1 MVSPNISNGARAPQV
16 TLAAFKF
23 LTEIDEAQAEKYL
36 SLLKGS
42 NPRLLSP
49 FSGRLLES
57 NYDPVKVLD
66 VVDDIWPSRWEGRR
80 GRGRKMTDP
89 LPMVCFLLPLFDL
102 QSGTVFNL
110 SEAYRRFEEDCEYR
124 RECGYVERLPS
135 FSVFQKIAVTM
146 AENWSRFEICVASPK
161 VLQALVGRI
170 GSGLFGAS
178 SSPGGV
184 GKIAPYAEGLAVLGW
199 RDGMPPPVQQNGNKT
214 KVLRKLG
221 RPRGRT
227 CGTSLDSVDEDAQ
240 VLLVDGGDAPQLSR
254 RRYDRDW
261 RAYNSGQTHEMTD
274 VKRLLGGVSDVLNLF
289 EARFQGPR
297 GRGRP
302 SVPLGHAIF
311 AVVMK
316 AYSGWS
322 SRRLESLLCE
332 SAELGYLRNVPLCS
346 SRGGVE
352 GVPVPASDT
361 VRIPQF
367 NTVCSFL
374 RSEWLTP
381 VLLELVTATALPLKG
396 VDLVFAVDGTG
407 LSTTWYDRW
416 LDVRLAKESD
426 RQKFVKLHAVV
437 GVTSNIMARVAISPG
452 AHHDN
457 PYFGPLVI
465 EVAKH
470 FNVGAVVADM
480 GYSSRANHE
489 LGRELGV
496 HVEIPFKSNTRPP
509 SHDGTAWDDDLL
521 RSLDHNDLDLVIYHL
536 RSLVETAFSTRM
548 RIFPA
553 KIRTKDFVTQTNEAL
568 AGVVAYNLRVLAG
581 AVWTRG
587 LVIDLS
593 KDALFLEDYVRQ
605 MVEMRSC
612 AALDRAA

>member
-1 MVSPNISNGARAPQV
+1 
-16 TLAAFKF
+16 
-23 LTEIDEAQAEKYL
+23 
-36 SLLKGS
+36 
-42 NPRLLSP
+42 
-49 FSGRLLES
+49 
-57 NYDPVKVLD
+57 
-66 VVDDIWPSRWEGRR
+66 
-80 GRGRKMTDP
+80 
-89 LPMVCFLLPLFDL
+89 
-102 QSGTVFNL
+102 
-110 SEAYRRFEEDCEYR
+110 
-124 RECGYVERLPS
+124 
-135 FSVFQKIAVTM
+135 
-146 AENWSRFEICVASPK
+146 
-161 VLQALVGRI
+161 
-170 GSGLFGAS
+170 
-178 SSPGGV
+178 
-184 GKIAPYAEGLAVLGW
+184 
-199 RDGMPPPVQQNGNKT
+199 
-214 KVLRKLG
+214 
-221 RPRGRT
+221 
-227 CGTSLDSVDEDAQ
+227 
-240 VLLVDGGDAPQLSR
+240 
-254 RRYDRDW
+254 
-261 RAYNSGQTHEMTD
+261 
-274 VKRLLGGVSDVLNLF
+274 
-289 EARFQGPR
+289 
-297 GRGRP
+297 
-302 SVPLGHAIF
+302 
-311 AVVMK
+311 MK
-316 AYSGWS
+316 AHSGWS

-437 GVTSNIMARVAISPG
+437 GVTSNVMARVAISPG
-452 AHHDN
+452 HHHDN
-457 PYFGPLVI
+457 PYFRPLVL

-470 FNVGAVVADM
+470 FNVAAVVADM
-480 GYSSRANHE
+480 GYSSRANHQ

-496 HVEIPFKSNTRPP
+496 HMEIPFKSNTRPP

-521 RSLDHNDLDLVIYHL
+521 RSLDKNDLDLVIYHL

-553 KIRTKDFVTQTNEAL
+553 KIRTKDFVAQTNEAL

-587 LVIDLS
+587 LVIDLA
-593 KDALFLEDYVRQ
+593 KDALFLEDHVRQ
-605 MVEMRSC
+605 MVETRSC
-612 AALDRAA
+612 AALDRVV

>member
-1 MVSPNISNGARAPQV
+1 MVTSSLSNGARTPQV

-23 LTEIDEAQAEKYL
+23 LTEIDEAQAEKYIA
-36 SLLKGS
+36 LLKGS

-57 NYDPVKVLD
+57 KYDPVKVLD
-66 VVDDIWPSRWEGRR
+66 AVDDIWPSRRKGRR
-80 GRGRKMTDP
+80 GPGRKMTDP

-102 QSGTVFNL
+102 RSGTFFNL
-110 SEAYRRFEEDCEYR
+110 SEVYRRFEEDGDYR
-124 RECGYVERLPS
+124 RECGYVDRLPS
-135 FSVFQKIAVTM
+135 FSVFQKTAVTI
-146 AENWSRFEICVASPK
+146 AENRSRFEVCVASPK

-170 GSGLFGAS
+170 GAS
-178 SSPGGV
+178 SDSGSV
-184 GKIAPYAEGLAVLGW
+184 GEIAPYAEALALLGW
-199 RDGMPPPVQQNGNKT
+199 REGTPPPFQQNGNKT
-214 KVLRKLG
+214 KALRKPGLS
-221 RPRGRT
+221 RGRS
-227 CGTSLDSVDEDAQ
+227 CGTRMNSGDEDAQ
-240 VLLVDGGDAPQLSR
+240 VLPVEESDAPQLSGR
-254 RRYDRDW
+254 IYERDW
-261 RAYNSGQTHEMTD
+261 RAYNSGQTHEMAD
-274 VKRLLGGVSDVLNLF
+274 VKSLLGGVSDVLNLF
-289 EARFQGPR
+289 EARFQGHR

-302 SVPLGHAIF
+302 SFPLGHAVF

-316 AYSGWS
+316 AYSGCS

-381 VLLELVTATALPLKG
+381 ILLELVTATALPLKG
-396 VDLVFAVDGTG
+396 VDLIFGVDGTG

-416 LDVRLAKESD
+416 LNVRLAKESD

-437 GVTSNIMARVAISPG
+437 GVTSNVMARVAISPG
-452 AHHDN
+452 NHHDN
-457 PYFGPLVI
+457 PYFRPLVL

-470 FNVGAVVADM
+470 FDVGAVVADM
-480 GYSSRANHE
+480 GYSSRSNHE

-496 HVEIPFKSNTRPP
+496 HMEIPFKSNTRPP
-509 SHDGTAWDDDLL
+509 THDGTAWDDALR
-521 RSLDHNDLDLVIYHL
+521 RSLDKNDLDLVIYHL

-587 LVIDLS
+587 LVIDLA

-605 MVEMRSC
+605 MVEMRSS

>member
-1 MVSPNISNGARAPQV
+1 
-16 TLAAFKF
+16 
-23 LTEIDEAQAEKYL
+23 
-36 SLLKGS
+36 
-42 NPRLLSP
+42 
-49 FSGRLLES
+49 
-57 NYDPVKVLD
+57 
-66 VVDDIWPSRWEGRR
+66 
-80 GRGRKMTDP
+80 
-89 LPMVCFLLPLFDL
+89 MVCFLLPYFDL
-102 QSGTVFNL
+102 QSGTFFNL

-146 AENWSRFEICVASPK
+146 AENRSRFEICVASPK

-214 KVLRKLG
+214 KVLREVG

-227 CGTSLDSVDEDAQ
+227 CGTSLDSGDEDAQ
-240 VLLVDGGDAPQLSR
+240 VLPVQGSDAPQLSG

-274 VKRLLGGVSDVLNLF
+274 VKHLLGGVSDVLNLF

-302 SVPLGHAIF
+302 SVPLGHAVF

-316 AYSGWS
+316 AHSGLS
-322 SRRLESLLCE
+322 SRRLESLLGE

-437 GVTSNIMARVAISPG
+437 GVTSNVMARVAISPG
-452 AHHDN
+452 NHHDN
-457 PYFGPLVI
+457 PYF
-465 EVAKH
+465 
-470 FNVGAVVADM
+470 
-480 GYSSRANHE
+480 
-489 LGRELGV
+489 
-496 HVEIPFKSNTRPP
+496 RPP
-509 SHDGTAWDDDLL
+509 GA
-521 RSLDHNDLDLVIYHL
+521 RS
-536 RSLVETAFSTRM
+536 R
-548 RIFPA
+548 
-553 KIRTKDFVTQTNEAL
+553 QAL
-568 AGVVAYNLRVLAG
+568 QCGCCG
-581 AVWTRG
+581 
-587 LVIDLS
+587 S
-593 KDALFLEDYVRQ
+593 
-605 MVEMRSC
+605 
-612 AALDRAA
+612 